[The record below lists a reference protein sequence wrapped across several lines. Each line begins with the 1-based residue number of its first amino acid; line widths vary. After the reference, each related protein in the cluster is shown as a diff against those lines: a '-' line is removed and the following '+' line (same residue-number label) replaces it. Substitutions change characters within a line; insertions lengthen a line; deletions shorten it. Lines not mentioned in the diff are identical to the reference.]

1 MNKKSMYRSR
11 LAERRNK
18 LGMTQ
23 EDLAIK
29 VGVAPNYI
37 AMIERGERS
46 PSVALSKRLEEQ
58 LNIPW
63 NEIIEN
69 I

>member
-46 PSVALSKRLEEQ
+46 PSVTLSKRLEEQ
-58 LNIPW
+58 LQIPW

>member
-1 MNKKSMYRSR
+1 MNKKSMYRSK
-11 LAERRNK
+11 LAKKRNQ

-23 EDLAIK
+23 EELAIK

-46 PSVALSKRLEEQ
+46 PSVALSKRLEKQ